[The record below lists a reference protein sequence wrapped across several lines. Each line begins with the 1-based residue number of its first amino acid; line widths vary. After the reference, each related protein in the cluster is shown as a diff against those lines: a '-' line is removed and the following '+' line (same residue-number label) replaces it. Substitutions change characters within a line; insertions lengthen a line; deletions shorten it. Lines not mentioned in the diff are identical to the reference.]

1 MIATVR
7 RGALFAL
14 TALAVALPAAAKA
27 DPVTPPSR
35 PDTTAAVATDLGPT
49 TSAAAVAVRA
59 RPDATHD
66 AVAMQQ
72 RAGLGRPMALMI
84 VGLGALIVGSLI
96 GHDVGTIIMIG
107 GAGIGLWGL
116 YQYLQ

>member
-14 TALAVALPAAAKA
+14 TALSLALPAAAKA
-27 DPVTPPSR
+27 DSMKPTSR
-35 PDTTAAVATDLGPT
+35 SDTTAVTAADLGPT
-49 TSAAAVAVRA
+49 ASAAAVAVRA
-59 RPDATHD
+59 RPDAAQD
-66 AVAMQQ
+66 AAVMQQ

-84 VGLGALIVGSLI
+84 VGFSALIAGALIGD
-96 GHDVGTIIMIG
+96 DVGTIIMIG
-107 GAGIGLWGL
+107 GAGVGLWGL